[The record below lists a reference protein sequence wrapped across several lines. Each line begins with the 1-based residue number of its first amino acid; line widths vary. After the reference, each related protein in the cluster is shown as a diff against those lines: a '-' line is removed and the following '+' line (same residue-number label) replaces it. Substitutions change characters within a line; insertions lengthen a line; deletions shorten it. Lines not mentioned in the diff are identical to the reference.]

1 MKKFSTVAGLILSI
15 FMFASGLVL
24 FPSAASFLMFLF
36 VIFAAPIPRLQDF
49 LTEKAKLKGRIK
61 TVIMVILFFAAVGM
75 APTASSTQPTIQ
87 SKGPSM
93 EIIASAAPSHTPTPA
108 PTVTPTVTPTPIPT
122 PAPTPTPTPTP
133 APTPTP
139 EPAPSQKA
147 ESPSASSSGGSS
159 ASSSTNNSRTVYV
172 TATGKRYHYDPNC
185 GNGTY
190 YESTLEKAKS
200 MGLTPCKKCA
210 GG

>member
-15 FMFASGLVL
+15 FMFASGLVF

-75 APTASSTQPTIQ
+75 APTTSSTQPTIQ

-93 EIIASAAPSHTPTPA
+93 EIIASAAPSRTPTPA
-108 PTVTPTVTPTPIPT
+108 PTVTPTPIPT
-122 PAPTPTPTPTP
+122 PAPTPTPTP

-172 TATGKRYHYDPNC
+172 TATGKRYHYDSKC
-185 GNGTY
+185 GNGNY
-190 YESTLEKAKS
+190 YESTLEEAKS